1 MSYPAPTVA
10 NLAAFSGRDA
20 TLYTPYATAVLEQ
33 AALAFQFAT
42 GLTEV
47 PTDPDKAKL
56 AGYAIMELADK
67 LYLQQAYASS
77 SASPFQS
84 ETIGSYTYSKGSPS
98 STLDKATRGVKLGL
112 FWWDLAIAELGV
124 PGITGSVASGSI
136 KVWEDEL
143 GVDAEGNKGVITP
156 ADEAQSGGSI
166 GFWNANQ
173 SYRLG

>member
-10 NLAAFSGRDA
+10 ALAAFSGRDA
-20 TLYTPYATAVLEQ
+20 ASFTPHAASLLEQ

-67 LYLQQAYASS
+67 MYLSSAYASS
-77 SASPFQS
+77 AASPFQS
-84 ETIGSYTYSKGSPS
+84 ETIGSYTYSKGAQNT
-98 STLDKATRGVKLGL
+98 TLDRASKGIKLGL
-112 FWWDLAIAELGV
+112 FWWDLAIAELGL
-124 PGITGSVASGSI
+124 PGIAGSVAGGSI
-136 KVWEDEL
+136 KVWEDEI
-143 GVDAEGNKGVITP
+143 GVDSEGNKGIVTP
-156 ADEAQSGGSI
+156 ADEEQHTGSV

-173 SYRLG
+173 SFRLG